1 MPSRSASQ
9 QGRLNLVQ
17 GLFFGTPLGTRLL
30 KSAISHVL
38 LDLLSTPMGVLTR
51 CGKKEP
57 PSYDRQPLVLL
68 GAAAGSSA
76 SCGLSQMRGAPPS
89 VRSDPR
95 PWGRKNDGNSVSPV
109 VVPANSPA
117 EIQPRRMPPTLLT
130 HPPLSCSG
138 FLPSTPSFRLSSS
151 LPPSLRIRDP
161 STAEE
166 SGPTEFA
173 STI

>member
-1 MPSRSASQ
+1 MFYWVSSRREWGYLPDAAKKRPHLMTAFPAPQ
-9 QGRLNLVQ
+9 PEVPR
-17 GLFFGTPLGTRLL
+17 
-30 KSAISHVL
+30 HVVC
-38 LDLLSTPMGVLTR
+38 PR
-51 CGKKEP
+51 CEAPP
-57 PSYDRQPLVLL
+57 PS
-68 GAAAGSSA
+68 SA
-76 SCGLSQMRGAPPS
+76 LIRG
-89 VRSDPR
+89 PR